1 MNKDSRVKIRGKSLL
16 LLGLTLALVFL
27 TTPAGATVAA
37 DQLPDLRMGSLT
49 REITLDKTTVSGRKL
64 LRFTTVIVN
73 VGAGAF
79 EVRGSRPNTT
89 TPEMSVTQRIYDDT
103 GSYRDVPTTATM
115 YFAGD
120 GHDHWHT
127 KDLQSSE
134 LDRLDNGEMVA
145 AWAKQGF
152 CFYDTG
158 VFSATLPG
166 APRSAVYKD
175 CGRNPTLLTTTMGL
189 SVGWGD
195 WYNYSLAFQWI
206 DITGLASGRYRLF
219 VAADAANWFQEI
231 DESNNTT
238 WADILLSPKGFSVLG
253 YGPSA
258 DDSVPLEPAGSG
270 ARAEKRHTK
279 RAARHR
285 R

>member
-1 MNKDSRVKIRGKSLL
+1 VKVRGKSLL
-16 LLGLTLALVFL
+16 LLGLILALVFL
-27 TTPAGATVAA
+27 TTSAQAAVAA
-37 DQLPDLRMGSLT
+37 DRLPDLRMGSLT
-49 REITLDKTTVSGRKL
+49 REIKIDKTTMSGRKL

-73 VGAGAF
+73 VGAGPF
-79 EVRGSRPNTT
+79 ELRGSRPDTS

-103 GSYRDVPTTATM
+103 GGHRDVPTTATM

-127 KDLQSSE
+127 KDLQWSE
-134 LDRLDNGEMVA
+134 LDRLDNGEKVA
-145 AWAKQGF
+145 AWSKQGF
-152 CFYDTG
+152 CFYDSG
-158 VFSATLPG
+158 AFRLTLPG
-166 APRSAVYKD
+166 APKSAVYRD
-175 CGRNPTLLTTTMGL
+175 CGRDPTLLTTTMGL

-206 DITGLASGRYRLF
+206 DITGLGSGRYRLF
-219 VAADAANWFQEI
+219 VAADAANWFQES

-258 DDSVPLEPAGSG
+258 DSAALEPSGSG
-270 ARAEKRHTK
+270 AKAEKRHTK
-279 RAARHR
+279 HAAGHR